1 MGRHSTGRAAGD
13 APRIGTTA
21 RADGPVEPRGR
32 LFGARKV
39 PADFRNSVS
48 VTQVMEILERIAER
62 RLQYVGTSLGLADRI
77 QQLP

>member
-1 MGRHSTGRAAGD
+1 
-13 APRIGTTA
+13 
-21 RADGPVEPRGR
+21 